1 MIHLAP
7 LKQRVLRLIQGRKTY
22 QAVCDRQW
30 TLAPGVRSTHP
41 PAIYLNREL
50 DKVTAVPSTTT
61 YAAELKRIQGGT
73 VEHDATT
80 AYQLHNVHFLNGYVY
95 QGAMK
100 HVLVT
105 SKESFLSQGLTKTI
119 SDAALACTWV
129 GNQFFG
135 HWLVDDLTLTLAAQQ
150 LATAITVEK
159 PFTHHQTQYSTLFN
173 IQSLPVRQAF
183 CKNFIIVDD
192 TGQNQFKQERYQ
204 TLRTKLK
211 QHVLAPPHPGVMFLR
226 KTTGVSRSLVNE
238 TAIADFLQAQ
248 GFTILE
254 AETLS
259 AEEIVRATV
268 GAKIVVGVEGSQ
280 LAHGLLAMADDGI
293 ILTLQPPF
301 RFNNVYKDYTDCLG
315 ANYAFVVG
323 QSVGDGFEIA
333 IDDLART
340 LDEIHKRVP

>member
-7 LKQRVLRLIQGRKTY
+7 FKQRVLRLIQGHKTY

-30 TLAPGVRSTHP
+30 TLAPSVCSTHP
-41 PAIYLNREL
+41 PAIYLNGEL
-50 DKVTAVPSTTT
+50 DKVTEVASTTT
-61 YAAELKRIQGGT
+61 YAAELKRIQGGM
-73 VEHDATT
+73 VEHDATI

-95 QGAMK
+95 RGAMK

-105 SKESFLSQGLTKTI
+105 SKESFLSQGSTNII

-150 LATAITVEK
+150 LAMAITVEK
-159 PFTHHQTQYSTLFN
+159 QWTCHQIQYSTLFN
-173 IQSLPVRQAF
+173 IQSSPVRQAF
-183 CKNFIIVDD
+183 CKNFIIIDD
-192 TGQNQFKQERYQ
+192 IGQNQFKQERYQ
-204 TLRTKLK
+204 ILRTKLK
-211 QHVLAPPHPGVMFLR
+211 QHCLAAPHPGVMFLR
-226 KTTGVSRSLVNE
+226 KATGAPRSLVNE
-238 TAIADFLQAQ
+238 IAIADFLQSQ

-259 AEEIVRATV
+259 AEEIVQATV

-280 LAHGLLAMADDGI
+280 LVHGLFAMADDGVM
-293 ILTLQPPF
+293 LTLQPPF

-315 ANYAFVVG
+315 ARYAFVVG
-323 QSVGDGFEIA
+323 KLVGTGFEIA

-340 LDEIHKRVP
+340 LDKIDRII